1 MLPHPLSL
9 AQLLHTPPTLCH
21 PICPVSPACHSQDH
35 AGRWRVVAVPRCP
48 PLRLHSPSAPH
59 LKVPS
64 PSLLE
69 MAPVNTFGFFSL
81 AILLRVLG
89 QFPQAENNYPLS
101 ITGALWDLYL
111 RKKSQFCW
119 LPTPMSLPHYL
130 SRQECKHF
138 SGSDP
143 PPPML
148 VWVIAVHEV
157 SFSGTTAAI
166 CLLPAFSLGNMTL
179 THVCIVNGICAALW
193 CPVVLLSSET
203 SHIAEPYYYSTV
215 NIWDWIHTDLT
226 QISLSFF
233 YFQSKSHK
241 SVSMAI
247 VCPLGWGF
255 LLRTNYALRLI
266 PGFLSIF
273 FSLFPSLALLLLSCR
288 AVGWVEGG
296 RTRRGGVDIVS
307 LLESVLQSQI
317 IPLASFPSYFQVVRL
332 IHSLLIAVW
341 KDPEAM

>member
-1 MLPHPLSL
+1 MIKWSTFTLNHSPRIHCAAAPPLLGAAPPH
-9 AQLLHTPPTLCH
+9 PPTLCH

-143 PPPML
+143 PP
-148 VWVIAVHEV
+148 
-157 SFSGTTAAI
+157 
-166 CLLPAFSLGNMTL
+166 
-179 THVCIVNGICAALW
+179 HVG
-193 CPVVLLSSET
+193 LSDRSPR
-203 SHIAEPYYYSTV
+203 S
-215 NIWDWIHTDLT
+215 
-226 QISLSFF
+226 
-233 YFQSKSHK
+233 
-241 SVSMAI
+241 
-247 VCPLGWGF
+247 
-255 LLRTNYALRLI
+255 
-266 PGFLSIF
+266 
-273 FSLFPSLALLLLSCR
+273 
-288 AVGWVEGG
+288 
-296 RTRRGGVDIVS
+296 
-307 LLESVLQSQI
+307 
-317 IPLASFPSYFQVVRL
+317 
-332 IHSLLIAVW
+332 
-341 KDPEAM
+341 